1 MATTSG
7 GADQDGFDGNDNSG
21 APAYIIQTNETPLA
35 YLVVVGAL
43 VALSFFYIIFHV
55 FCLPSWKHLKSEGE
69 QEQNT
74 AQGNNTADH
83 EVPSDG
89 TGPTSESENRASPE
103 RQIDGEESVSLL
115 RPDTQPNAVRRPRVA
130 EGEEEIRLQDSGLQA
145 PSTEDR
151 VSAVPSTTSSSRLRR
166 TASDRPIRTWDLSSM
181 RWKHR
186 GPLRRVQSL
195 QRSVE
200 SERHIQLS
208 SEDGS
213 NASRSRSS
221 WNSRPG
227 GRAHSH
233 RGVSDVASSVLDQGN
248 VEGEAQ
254 FYRQRYVER
263 NRSRRR
269 RGPNSSASSVRS
281 ALPGL
286 SPDAVSPDE
295 AADAHDPGT
304 LNQGHTYDFEDDGG
318 GDCLNCCSPVGNLL
332 DYSDLDFETKR
343 ILTLTFPSTIE
354 AITDPFFRMGVVAL
368 LSHFVD
374 TNSMVAF
381 LLVSFLLRTSIE
393 EVSGAVA
400 DAQSTLLQE
409 ALAQG
414 GNIGFTLAGSFVQ
427 LGILM
432 QVLLVGPILAVWAYF
447 MNDVVSWLVPEN
459 AAIAQIASDYANVIV
474 IDFGIKSAS
483 RAFMLVFHL
492 MGQAQFELNVD
503 LSMTALTIAIVAV
516 SSSASD
522 DVSLNTIGWI
532 QVSIAAGTAVG
543 KVAYMFHKGLVKPYQ
558 EGVFGGLTLLE
569 IQKLKSYLVIVFPLL
584 VGSIVETGEWEMLLF
599 IVQHVGGAEV
609 ATWALMGIVWEVF
622 QAFTEGLGEASAVR
636 VSYYLSENLHGI
648 AEQLANK
655 AVFLSIMESTI
666 LTALFLLIGPNLSV
680 ALTRDAVL
688 QNLFNDLVPM
698 IALANVAMAN
708 AQIYWSLVGA
718 QGYFSRA
725 SGVVLASRWLL
736 IIPMGCALI
745 YSSSFDLLSVAGAI
759 ATGYTIGGT
768 ILAHS
773 IIRSDWTVAARLQRE
788 DLGGVDTGFA
798 MDIEEEGGAD
808 DADDVEEDESD
819 SEDDSSTG
827 FG

>member
-1 MATTSG
+1 MVTTLTD
-7 GADQDGFDGNDNSG
+7 AEVDLDGFDGSDNNGMS
-21 APAYIIQTNETPLA
+21 PYSVQTKETPLA
-35 YLVVVGAL
+35 FLVVVGVLA
-43 VALSFFYIIFHV
+43 ALSLFYIFFHV
-55 FCLPSWKHLKSEGE
+55 FCLPSWNHLKSDRER
-69 QEQNT
+69 EQNAGQSNAT
-74 AQGNNTADH
+74 TDN

-89 TGPTSESENRASPE
+89 TGPMSESENRTSVSM
-103 RQIDGEESVSLL
+103 QMGGEESISLL
-115 RPDTQPNAVRRPRVA
+115 QPDSQPNAVRPRRAV
-130 EGEEEIRLQDSGLQA
+130 EEEEEESFANTGLHA
-145 PSTEDR
+145 PSTSDR
-151 VSAVPSTTSSSRLRR
+151 ASAIPSTTSSSRMRQN
-166 TASDRPIRTWDLSSM
+166 TPDRPIRTWDLSNM

-186 GPLRRVQSL
+186 GPLSRVQNL

-233 RGVSDVASSVLDQGN
+233 RGVSDVASSILDQGN

-254 FYRQRYVER
+254 FYRQRYMER
-263 NRSRRR
+263 NRNRRR
-269 RGPNSSASSVRS
+269 RDPNSSASSVRS
-281 ALPGL
+281 ALPEL

-304 LNQGHTYDFEDDGG
+304 LNQGYTYDFDDDGV
-318 GDCLNCCSPVGNLL
+318 DCLNCCSPVGNLL
-332 DYSDLDFETKR
+332 DYSDLDFETRR

-374 TNSMVAF
+374 TDSMVAF

-409 ALAQG
+409 ALIQG
-414 GNIGFTLAGSFVQ
+414 GNIGFNLAGRFVQ

-432 QVLLVGPILAVWAYF
+432 QILLVGPMLAMWAVF
-447 MNDVVSWLVPEN
+447 MEDVVSWLVPESPD
-459 AAIAQIASDYANVIV
+459 IAQIASGYAKIIV
-474 IDFGIKSAS
+474 VEFGCKAVS

-492 MGQAQFELNVD
+492 TGQAQFELNVD
-503 LSMTALTIAIVAV
+503 LSMTALTIAIISIA
-516 SSSASD
+516 SSASD
-522 DVSLNTIGWI
+522 DISLNAIGWI
-532 QVSIAAGTAVG
+532 QVLIAAGTTIG
-543 KVAYMFHKGLVKPYQ
+543 KIVYMFGKGMLKPYQ
-558 EGVFGGLTLLE
+558 EGLLVRFLE
-569 IQKLKSYLVIVFPLL
+569 IEKVKTYLSIAFPLL
-584 VGSIVETGEWEMLLF
+584 VGSIVETGEWEVLLF
-599 IVQHVGGAEV
+599 LVQHLGGAEV

-636 VSYYLSENLHGI
+636 VSYYLSENLPDL
-648 AEQLANK
+648 AKQLANK
-655 AVFLSIMESTI
+655 AVFLSMIESTI
-666 LTALFLLIGPNLSV
+666 LTALFLTIGPNLSV

-698 IALANVAMAN
+698 VALANVVMAN

-725 SGVVLASRWLL
+725 SGVVLANRWLFIVPL
-736 IIPMGCALI
+736 GFTLI
-745 YSSSFDLLSVAGAI
+745 YSSLYDLLCVAGAI
-759 ATGYTIGGT
+759 AAGYTIGGT
-768 ILAHS
+768 ILANM
-773 IIRSDWTVAARLQRE
+773 IIRSDWAVAAQLQRE
-788 DLGGVDTGFA
+788 ELGDVDAGYA
-798 MDIEEEGGAD
+798 MDMEDAIEDEEEGA
-808 DADDVEEDESD
+808 EEEE

>member
-1 MATTSG
+1 MATTLTGAG
-7 GADQDGFDGNDNSG
+7 GDQDGFDGNDNSG
-21 APAYIIQTNETPLA
+21 VSPYSIQTNETPLA
-35 YLVVVGAL
+35 FLVIVGVLA
-43 VALSFFYIIFHV
+43 ALSIFYVIFHV
-55 FCLPSWKHLKSEGE
+55 FFLPSWNQLKNDRDRE
-69 QEQNT
+69 QIL
-74 AQGNNTADH
+74 AQSNNTTDN
-83 EVPSDG
+83 EVPSDD
-89 TGPTSESENRASPE
+89 TGPMSESENRTAID
-103 RQIDGEESVSLL
+103 RQMNREESISLL
-115 RPDTQPNAVRRPRVA
+115 QPDSQPNAVRLSRA
-130 EGEEEIRLQDSGLQA
+130 SEEEVESSLANTGLQA
-145 PSTEDR
+145 PSTSDR
-151 VSAVPSTTSSSRLRR
+151 ASAIPSTTSSSRIRQI
-166 TASDRPIRTWDLSSM
+166 ASDRPIRTWDLSSM

-208 SEDGS
+208 TEDGS

-227 GRAHSH
+227 ERNHSH
-233 RGVSDVASSVLDQGN
+233 RGVSDVASSILDQGN

-269 RGPNSSASSVRS
+269 RGPNSSASSVQS

-304 LNQGHTYDFEDDGG
+304 LNQGYNYDFHEDGN

-332 DYSDLDFETKR
+332 DYSDLDFETRR

-374 TNSMVAF
+374 TDSMVAF

-400 DAQSTLLQE
+400 DTQSTLLQE
-409 ALAQG
+409 ALVQG
-414 GNIGFTLAGSFVQ
+414 GNTGFTLAGRFVQ

-432 QVLLVGPILAVWAYF
+432 QVLLVGPMLVVWAYF
-447 MNDVVSWLVPEN
+447 MEDVVSWLVPEN
-459 AAIAQIASDYANVIV
+459 PDIAQIASDYANIIV
-474 IDFGIKSAS
+474 VEFGFKAVS

-492 MGQAQFELNVD
+492 TGQAQFELNVD
-503 LSMTALTIAIVAV
+503 LSMTALTIAIISIA
-516 SSSASD
+516 SSASENI
-522 DVSLNTIGWI
+522 SLNVIGWI
-532 QVSIAAGTAVG
+532 QVSVAAGTAVG
-543 KVAYMFHKGLVKPYQ
+543 KIVYMFGKGMLKPYQ
-558 EGVFGGLTLLE
+558 EGLSGELALLD
-569 IQKLKSYLVIVFPLL
+569 IQTVKAYLIIAFPLL
-584 VGSIVETGEWEMLLF
+584 LGSVLETGEWEVLLF
-599 IVQHVGGAEV
+599 LVQHLGGAEV

-636 VSYYLSENLHGI
+636 VSYYLSENLPDI
-648 AEQLANK
+648 SKQLANK
-655 AVFLSIMESTI
+655 AVFLSMIESTI
-666 LTALFLLIGPNLSV
+666 LTAFFLMIGPNLSV
-680 ALTRDAVL
+680 ALTSDAVL

-698 IALANVAMAN
+698 VALANVVMAN

-718 QGYFSRA
+718 QGYFSQA
-725 SGVVLASRWLL
+725 SAVVLADRWLFIVPL
-736 IIPMGCALI
+736 GFALI
-745 YSSSFDLLSVAGAI
+745 YSFLYDLLCAAGAI
-759 ATGYTIGGT
+759 AAGYTLGGI
-768 ILAHS
+768 ILANM
-773 IIRSDWTVAARLQRE
+773 IIRSDWAVCAQLQRE
-788 DLGGVDTGFA
+788 ELGGMDGGFA
-798 MDIEEEGGAD
+798 MDADEDEEEG
-808 DADDVEEDESD
+808 EEE

-827 FG
+827 IG

>member
-1 MATTSG
+1 MATAVLG
-7 GADQDGFDGNDNSG
+7 AEADQDGFDGNDNSG
-21 APAYIIQTNETPLA
+21 LPAYSIETNEPPLA
-35 YLVVVGAL
+35 FLVVVGAL
-43 VALSFFYIIFHV
+43 VALSLFYIVFHV
-55 FCLPSWKHLKSEGE
+55 FCLPSWKHLKNERE
-69 QEQNT
+69 QEQNA

-89 TGPTSESENRASPE
+89 TGPMSESENRTSVD
-103 RQIDGEESVSLL
+103 RQIGGQESVSLL
-115 RPDTQPNAVRRPRVA
+115 QPDTQPNVVRPRRA
-130 EGEEEIRLQDSGLQA
+130 AEEEESFENTGLQA
-145 PSTEDR
+145 PSTNDR
-151 VSAVPSTTSSSRLRR
+151 ASAVASTTSSSRMRR
-166 TASDRPIRTWDLSSM
+166 TAPDRPLRTWDLSSM

-200 SERHIQLS
+200 SERHVQLS
-208 SEDGS
+208 SEEGS

-233 RGVSDVASSVLDQGN
+233 RGVSDVASSILDQGN

-254 FYRQRYVER
+254 FYRQRYMER

-269 RGPNSSASSVRS
+269 RGPNSSASSTRS

-304 LNQGHTYDFEDDGG
+304 LNQGYSYDFDDDGG
-318 GDCLNCCSPVGNLL
+318 ECLDCCSPVGNLL
-332 DYSDLDFETKR
+332 DYSDLDFETRR
-343 ILTLTFPSTIE
+343 IITLTFPSTIE

-374 TNSMVAF
+374 TDSMVAF

-393 EVSGAVA
+393 ELSGAVA

-409 ALAQG
+409 ALTQG
-414 GNIGFTLAGSFVQ
+414 GNIGFTLAGRFVQ

-432 QVLLVGPILAVWAYF
+432 QILLVGPLLAAWAYF
-447 MNDVVSWLVPEN
+447 MEDAVSWLVPEN
-459 AAIAQIASDYANVIV
+459 PDIAHIASGYANIIV
-474 IDFGIKSAS
+474 VEFGIKAAS

-492 MGQAQFELNVD
+492 TGQAQFELNVD
-503 LSMTALTIAIVAV
+503 LSMTALTIAIISIA
-516 SSSASD
+516 SSALD
-522 DVSLNTIGWI
+522 DISLNTIGWI
-532 QVSIAAGTAVG
+532 QICIAVGTAMG
-543 KVAYMFHKGLVKPYQ
+543 KFVYMFSKGMLKPYQ
-558 EGVFGGLTLLE
+558 EGLFHGFALFDMQKFKTYLT
-569 IQKLKSYLVIVFPLL
+569 IVLPLL
-584 VGSIVETGEWEMLLF
+584 LGSVVETGEWEILLF
-599 IVQHVGGAEV
+599 FVQDLGGAEV

-636 VSYYLSENLHGI
+636 VSYYLSENLPEI
-648 AEQLANK
+648 AKQLANK
-655 AVFLSIMESTI
+655 AVFLSMMESTI
-666 LTALFLLIGPNLSV
+666 LTALFLTIGPNLSV

-688 QNLFNDLVPM
+688 QNLFNNLVPM
-698 IALANVAMAN
+698 VALANVAMAS

-718 QGYFSRA
+718 QGDFSRA
-725 SGVVLASRWLL
+725 SGVVLADRWLF
-736 IIPMGCALI
+736 IIPLGFALI
-745 YSSSFDLLSVAGAI
+745 YGSTYDLLSVAGAI
-759 ATGYTIGGT
+759 AAGYAVGGT

-773 IIRSDWTVAARLQRE
+773 IIRSDWVVAAEIQRE
-788 DLGGVDTGFA
+788 EFGGADAGFA
-798 MDIEEEGGAD
+798 MDIE
-808 DADDVEEDESD
+808 DADEDEQEGEEESE